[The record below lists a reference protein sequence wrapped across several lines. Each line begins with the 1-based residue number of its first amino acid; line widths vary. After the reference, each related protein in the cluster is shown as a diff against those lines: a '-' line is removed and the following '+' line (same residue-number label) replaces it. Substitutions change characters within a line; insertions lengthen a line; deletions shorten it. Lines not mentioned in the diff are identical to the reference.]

1 VPERALAAAAAV
13 AGVPDWSPCVEEGI
27 RVRSEAQGEAAVR
40 VLIIEDDRDTREMFT
55 VALELEGHEVASATN
70 GAEGL
75 TAALEARPDVIV
87 LDLMMPVMNGW
98 QFRAEQR
105 QQPSIADVPVVV
117 VSAFGQSPELDV
129 AECLSKP
136 CDVDAILGAVLRH
149 GSARHVTA

>member
-1 VPERALAAAAAV
+1 MR
-13 AGVPDWSPCVEEGI
+13 I
-27 RVRSEAQGEAAVR
+27 
-40 VLIIEDDRDTREMFT
+40 LIIEDARDTREMFT

-75 TAALEARPDVIV
+75 SAALEERPDVIV
-87 LDLMMPVMNGW
+87 LDLMLPVMNGW

-117 VSAFGQSPELDV
+117 VSAFGQSPGIDV

-136 CDVDAILGAVLRH
+136 CDVDEILGAVLRH
-149 GSARHVTA
+149 GTTRQVTA